1 MNGMSFDEFE
11 RASFDDLHNRGF
23 AGMKDAQR
31 MAKDMPKML
40 DGAKDFAKGLP
51 DTFKG
56 GDFGKNFQGFL
67 DDGRGRS
74 NMARMENAPHGGGA
88 PHRRVSASSAGSA
101 AEAPVALNDYGAMP
115 GNARVQH
122 STDNWKPSKQADQQA
137 RASFRP
143 TPQRSTPGTPA
154 PRALPASSGK
164 NDYVAWKSN

>member
-23 AGMKDAQR
+23 AGMKEAQR

-40 DGAKDFAKGLP
+40 DGAKDFAKALP

-74 NMARMENAPHGGGA
+74 NMARMDNGPHGGGA
-88 PHRRVSASSAGSA
+88 SHRRGSASSSGSA
-101 AEAPVALNDYGAMP
+101 AAPMALNDYGAMP

-122 STDNWKPSKQADQQA
+122 STDNWKPSRQADQQA
-137 RASFRP
+137 RAGLGPS
-143 TPQRSTPGTPA
+143 PQRSTPATPA
-154 PRALPASSGK
+154 PRALPPSGSGK
-164 NDYVAWKSN
+164 NDYVAWNSN